1 MKHTGLLVLTL
12 AAIWVNG
19 RLDAAEAA
27 PTPADIDKA
36 VAAIA
41 DYDLGKPM
49 APVQEVDRLAHATA
63 AAPDL
68 RLHLER
74 ELVKVLQ
81 SKASDECKFYICRL
95 LGPMGSDESI
105 AALAKMLADEKTVH
119 IACYGLMPN
128 PSPKAAA
135 ALRDALVGAK
145 GKTLLCLVGAIG
157 DRRDAAATEALAKLL
172 ADADPL
178 AVDAAASALG
188 KIGTSEAAAALAK
201 ARASADEKNRAVLA
215 DGYLRCGLGL
225 AAAGK
230 KDEASRIL
238 KEMLGA
244 NEPPLMRRGALAG
257 LMGLG
262 GPEAATLALSMLG
275 SDDRVMRAMAI
286 AHLRTL
292 QGDGVTQRFAA
303 ELPKLQP
310 EAQVMLIEAL
320 ADRGDVAAR
329 PAVVA
334 AAASQDDAVRV
345 AALKALGRVG
355 DASSVPLLVSA
366 AAEGKGDVEKRVSL
380 VSLRNVRGEG
390 VEAAIVECL
399 KSAKP
404 EVGAALIEVLSD
416 RGAATVVPA
425 LLKEAQGPDPKVRVA
440 ALAALTRLAGA
451 DALPA
456 ILQLLVKLEG
466 DAGRAEA
473 EAAVV
478 AVSRKVPD
486 EAARA
491 DAALAAYAS
500 ATTPAAKGSLLRAL
514 RGIGN
519 AKSFDAV
526 QAAAK
531 DSDAQVQ
538 DAAIRSLAD
547 WPDARATAAVL
558 GIVRSTEN
566 QTHRVV
572 AMRGAVRLLGLASG
586 TPDEA
591 TLKAWTDVMAQARR
605 PEEKKLVLGG
615 LSNLNHPAA
624 LGMAE
629 SCLDD
634 AAVRAEASLAVLQ
647 VARALAGTYPDE
659 ASAAVKRLAAKA
671 EDSAVKKQADDLLQ
685 QIEKS
690 SDFIASW
697 QVTGPYEEAG
707 KDYIALFDIPFPP
720 EKAEAKDVTWRVISA
735 PPDPA
740 KPGLVDLLK
749 LVDTGEQKLVYVR
762 TWIQSPKAQD
772 ARLEFGSDDGIKI
785 WLNGEK
791 VYGASAGGK
800 CIAGAHKAD
809 VALKEGWNL
818 LFVKITQCSGPWE
831 FCGRVAKRDG
841 TRLEGV
847 RTNCQHEA
855 AK

>member
-1 MKHTGLLVLTL
+1 MLRLICLVALAFTALAGAALT
-12 AAIWVNG
+12 APAP
-19 RLDAAEAA
+19 A
-27 PTPADIDKA
+27 PTAADIDKA

-49 APVQEVDRLAHATA
+49 APVQAVDRLAHATA
-63 AAPDL
+63 GTPDL
-68 RLHLER
+68 RIHLER
-74 ELVKVLQ
+74 ELVKVLE
-81 SKASDECKFYICRL
+81 SKASDECKFYVCRL
-95 LGPMGSDESI
+95 LGPIGSDESV
-105 AALAKMLADEKTVH
+105 AALAKLLADEKTVH

-135 ALRDALVGAK
+135 ALRDALAGAK

-157 DRRDAAATEALAKLL
+157 DRRDAAVTDALAKLFS
-172 ADADPL
+172 DADPL
-178 AVDAAASALG
+178 AVDAAAAALG
-188 KIGTSEAAAALAK
+188 KIATPEAAAALAK
-201 ARASADEKNRAVLA
+201 ARASADEKNRAALA

-230 KDEASRIL
+230 KDEAAQIL

-244 NEPPLMRRGALAG
+244 KEPALLRRGALAG

-262 GPEAATLALSMLG
+262 GPEAATLALSMIG
-275 SDDRVMRAMAI
+275 GDDPVMRATAI

-292 QGDGVTQRFAA
+292 QGDGVTQQFAA

-310 EAQVMLIEAL
+310 AGQVMLIEAL

-334 AAASQDDAVRV
+334 AAVAQDDAVRV

-355 DASSVPLLVSA
+355 DASSVPLLVGA
-366 AAEGKGDVEKRVSL
+366 AAEGKGDMEKRVAL

-390 VEAAIVECL
+390 ADAAIVESL

-404 EVGAALIEVLSD
+404 EVVAALIEVLSD

-425 LLKEAQGPDPKVRVA
+425 LLKQAEAADAKVRAA
-440 ALAALTRLAGA
+440 ALAALARLAGA

-456 ILQLLVKLEG
+456 LLQLLTKLEG

-478 AVSRKVPD
+478 AVSRKGAD
-486 EAARA
+486 EAVRA
-491 DAALAAYAS
+491 DAVLAALGS

-519 AKSFDAV
+519 AKAFDAV
-526 QAAAK
+526 QAALK

-538 DAAIRSLAD
+538 DAAVRSLAD

-558 GIVRSTEN
+558 GIVRTTEN

-572 AMRGAVRLLGLASG
+572 ALRGAVRLLGLAGG

-591 TLKAWTDVMAQARR
+591 TLKAYSDLMAQAKR

-615 LSNLNHPAA
+615 LANLNHPAA
-624 LGMAE
+624 LAMAE

-659 ASAAVKRLAAKA
+659 ACAALKRLAAKA
-671 EDSAVKKQADDLLQ
+671 EDAGVKKQADDVLQ

-690 SDFIASW
+690 GDFIASW
-697 QVTGPYEEAG
+697 QVAGPYEEAG
-707 KDYIALFDIPFPP
+707 KDYIALFDMPFPP
-720 EKAEAKDVTWRVISA
+720 EKPDAKDVAWRVISA
-735 PPDPA
+735 APDPA

-749 LVDTGEQKLVYVR
+749 LVDSGEQKLVYVR
-762 TWIQSPKAQD
+762 TWIQSPKAQE

-785 WLNGEK
+785 WLNGQQ

-800 CIAGAHKAD
+800 CVPGVHKAD

-841 TRLEGV
+841 SRLEGV